1 MPKEIPSNENILIK
15 TFFQGRFDIVQEAI
29 LIVVGTWI
37 GAERYDRILAQL
49 IKRILTNLNIE
60 AEIMTDTY
68 YNEKIEKYGEN
79 PMICIGSGYINYIT
93 KKYLEEGDFGLTDRE
108 TTAKVFTENEPL
120 IAFIYGGGVKET
132 YEATMDFCKNKLIFF
147 LEKWST
153 LYAGG
158 KKEIEIPSNINELL
172 NEILFTMPES
182 GEKGTHVEISPHIE
196 VKTKM
201 TQKTKVETNIE
212 INLKVDLPAIK
223 TDFDDLKGTIAHIDP
238 ELKEE
243 LDKIEDSLDEVS
255 VNTEKEKLNK
265 PLNKLGRFLQKLE
278 DKNSKYHKI
287 VSSTKKGIEL
297 AQKLGKTYNKF
308 AQWLALPQV
317 PDLFL
322 GK

>member
-79 PMICIGSGYINYIT
+79 PMICIGSGINYIT

-147 LEKWST
+147 LEKWSA

-158 KKEIEIPSNINELL
+158 KKKIEIPSNINELL

-182 GEKGTHVEISPHIE
+182 GKKGMHVEISPHIE
-196 VKTKM
+196 VTSEM
-201 TQKTKVETNIE
+201 TQKTEVETNIE

-243 LDKIEDSLDEVS
+243 LDKIEDSLDVVS

-287 VSSTKKGIEL
+287 VSSTKKGSEL